1 VITGVS
7 RRLRRSNVPSADQ
20 PRPPERP
27 RPPAPRVSGV
37 ILDSI
42 ADGVFTVDRDWRVRF
57 FNRAAEEITGI
68 PRDEAIGRQC
78 WEVFRASIC
87 ESACALRETMRTGEP
102 IVNRSVFI
110 VRSDGRRI
118 PISISTALLRDEE
131 GEVVGGVETFR
142 DLSVEEELRSELRSR
157 YRFEDMV
164 SKNHVLQ
171 SVFDLIP
178 DIAESDS
185 TVLIQGESGTGKELV
200 ARAIHNLSA
209 RKDRPLV
216 VVNCGALPDTLLES
230 ELFGHKAGAFT
241 DAKKDKPGRF
251 ALARDG
257 TILLDEIG
265 DVSPALQARLLRVLQ
280 DGTYEPLGATK
291 TERADVRVIA
301 ATNRDLAQMVEDG
314 EFRND
319 LYYRINVITLNLP
332 PLRER
337 LEDVPLLI
345 EHFIERFNTLQQK
358 DIQGVSPGTLEILM
372 RHTYP
377 GNVRELEN
385 IIEHGFVMCRAG
397 TISRRHLPAYL
408 RTPQA
413 TGDAVPASLE
423 EVEADFLVRQL
434 ERHGWNRAATARDL
448 GIHKTTLW
456 RKMKR
461 LGIRPPGTREPG
473 RT

>member
-1 VITGVS
+1 LSPLDNARAPHGGPPTPDP
-7 RRLRRSNVPSADQ
+7 LSA
-20 PRPPERP
+20 
-27 RPPAPRVSGV
+27 GV

-42 ADGVFTVDRDWRVRF
+42 ADGVFTVGADWRIRF

-68 PRDEAIGRQC
+68 PSEEALGRQC

-87 ESACALRETMRTGEP
+87 ESECALRETMRTGEP

-110 VRSDGRRI
+110 VRSDGHRI
-118 PISISTALLRDEE
+118 PISISTALLRDQN

-142 DLSVEEELRSELRSR
+142 DLSIEEELRSELRSR

-178 DIAESDS
+178 NIAESDS

-200 ARAIHNLSA
+200 ARAIHRQSP
-209 RKDRPLV
+209 RSDRPLV

-241 DAKKDKPGRF
+241 DAKRDKPGRF
-251 ALARDG
+251 ALARGG
-257 TILLDEIG
+257 TVLLDEIG

-280 DGTYEPLGATK
+280 DGTFEPLGATK
-291 TERADVRVIA
+291 TEQADVRVIA
-301 ATNRDLAQMVEDG
+301 ATNRDLAQMVERG

-319 LYYRINVITLNLP
+319 LFYRINVITLTLP

-337 LEDVPLLI
+337 REDVPLLI
-345 EHFIERFNTLQQK
+345 DHFIRRFNRLKQK
-358 DIQGVSPGTLEILM
+358 EIDGVSPGALQILM
-372 RHTYP
+372 AHTYP

-385 IIEHGFVMCRAG
+385 IIEHAFVMCRTG
-397 TISRRHLPAYL
+397 TISRRHLPPAL
-408 RTPQA
+408 RQRPA
-413 TGDAVPASLE
+413 SDAPASLE
-423 EVEADFLVRQL
+423 DLEAQFLVAAL

-461 LGIRPPGTREPG
+461 LGIKPPARSTSHP
-473 RT
+473 